1 MDLVDDLLRGLRS
14 EGARVSREELPPTR
28 RLTGDAALTLLVP
41 VRGAAHLPDGVVRVG
56 ETAIVRGPFSARSDE
71 HTVLLVG
78 EYTMHG
84 AVSHRLMDVLPSML
98 VLPDDDESC
107 AALRDFLESQF
118 TPCTPDQ
125 QVVRDRLLE
134 WLLVCT
140 LRAWFDLQ
148 PPAPVGWHD
157 ETLGPVL
164 RAMHAAPAKPWTL
177 AALASE
183 AGVSRSTLADRFAKV
198 VGKPP
203 LTYLKD
209 WRMTLAA
216 DLLAESTSTV
226 ATVAHRVG
234 YADAFG
240 FSAAF
245 KRFYGVS
252 PTECRAACRTG

>member
-1 MDLVDDLLRGLRS
+1 MDLVDDLLRGIRL
-14 EGARVSREELPPTR
+14 EGADVGIEELAAPWR
-28 RLTGDAALTLLVP
+28 FTGDAALTLIAPLKGVI
-41 VRGAAHLPDGVVRVG
+41 VLPDGVVRVG
-56 ETAIVRGPFSARSDE
+56 ETAIVRGPFTGRSDE
-71 HTVLLVG
+71 YSLLLVG
-78 EYTMHG
+78 AYTMRG
-84 AVSHRLMDVLPSML
+84 AVAHRLLDVLPPML
-98 VLPDDDESC
+98 VLPDEDDC
-107 AALRDFLESQF
+107 GPMRDYLAAQF
-118 TPCTPDQ
+118 ATNERGHR
-125 QVVRDRLLE
+125 VVQDRLLE

-140 LRAWFDLQ
+140 LRAWFDQQ
-148 PPAPVGWHD
+148 PPMPAGWHD

-164 RAMHAAPAKPWTL
+164 RAMHAAPGKPWTL
-177 AALASE
+177 TALAHE

-203 LTYLKD
+203 LAYLKD

-226 ATVAHRVG
+226 AAVARRVG

-252 PTECRAACRTG
+252 PTECRATCRA